1 MVWLDFTDSL
11 RGQIASLM
19 IIDKLKPAMS
29 NVMSHKIHKDFS
41 TAPCA
46 IQLISKSAH
55 GQIIPI
61 IYPHSS
67 LSLSRHMYLYL
78 TSYVSYNIYIYLH
91 LSMHLC
97 ISFFYVCLYPTPPKK
112 SILYIYFLQNIW
124 SSSAYFSSSRDGPH
138 GYRQGLDDVFSSYWM
153 RSYFADLVST
163 TAYTCYTVLYIR
175 EKAVNF
181 TYDWCI
187 LYYRCTCKYMYI
199 HIYKYMSYDYLTVI

>member
-1 MVWLDFTDSL
+1 MVWLDFTDLL
-11 RGQIASLM
+11 RGQIATLM

-55 GQIIPI
+55 GRIIPI

-67 LSLSRHMYLYL
+67 LSLSL
-78 TSYVSYNIYIYLH
+78 SPYVSISNFVCIIWYIYIFAFVNASMYIICLCMP
-91 LSMHLC
+91 LSHH
-97 ISFFYVCLYPTPPKK
+97 PKK
-112 SILYIYFLQNIW
+112 KVLYIYFLQNIW

-163 TAYTCYTVLYIR
+163 TAYKLLHS
-175 EKAVNF
+175 F
-181 TYDWCI
+181 
-187 LYYRCTCKYMYI
+187 
-199 HIYKYMSYDYLTVI
+199 IYKRKSA